1 MGSARPLAQVYRRF
15 AEADHA
21 GASPLYR
28 RVALALSESDQ
39 ALRAIEAAP
48 VRKRNPSV
56 ILAALHDLALAGRA
70 PALAAAYADVNA
82 DADAD
87 GDADGDGDRAAG
99 AAIDTLVRMADAVAC
114 DVARHRGH
122 REPA

>member
-87 GDADGDGDRAAG
+87 ADGDRAAG